1 MDRLNF
7 FQALVIVLTLTF
19 LSVGGAL
26 LYESVS
32 NPATQPWEL
41 LGGALLCSLALMFA
55 YFLWKQRVGRKY
67 LQ

>member
-67 LQ
+67 L

>member
-7 FQALVIVLTLTF
+7 LQGLVIVLMLTF

-41 LGGALLCSLALMFA
+41 LGGALLCSLALIFA

-67 LQ
+67 L

>member
-7 FQALVIVLTLTF
+7 FQGLVIVLTLTF

-67 LQ
+67 L

>member
-7 FQALVIVLTLTF
+7 FQVLVIVLTIVF

-67 LQ
+67 L

>member
-7 FQALVIVLTLTF
+7 FQGLVIVLTLTF

-41 LGGALLCSLALMFA
+41 LGGALLWSLALIFA
-55 YFLWKQRVGRKY
+55 YFLWKQRVRRKY
-67 LQ
+67 L